1 MKLEYLAKG
10 KRSKVYI
17 GVLNGKKVVVK
28 KGKRARIEAKWLKI
42 LNKYKIGPKFVSVSK
57 DKLIYEFIDGE
68 RILDFKGD
76 IKIIIKKV
84 LDKCRVLD
92 KLKINKKEMQNP
104 YKHILIKNKKVKMID
119 FERCYYSDKPKNVTQ
134 FCQFIRNKLLKVN
147 NEKFKKILQEYK
159 GKQNEKNYFKIL
171 DFLKL

>member
-10 KRSKVYI
+10 KRSKVYTGI
-17 GVLNGKKVVVK
+17 YKGKKVIVK
-28 KGKRARIEAKWLKI
+28 KSKRAIIESKWLNL

-57 DKLIYEFIDGE
+57 DRLVYEFIDGI

-76 IKIIIKKV
+76 IKKVIKKV

-92 KLKINKKEMQNP
+92 KLGINKKEMANP
-104 YKHILIKNKKVKMID
+104 YKHILIKNGKVKMID

-134 FCQFIRNKLLKVN
+134 FCQFVRNRLIKVN
-147 NEKFKKILQEYK
+147 NEKFKKILQNYK
-159 GKQNEKNYFKIL
+159 GKQSEKNYKEIL
-171 DFLKL
+171 EFLKL